1 MRPARMAVQG
11 PPLTRRAVFAQAWP
25 IMLGQASIPL
35 VGLVD
40 TVVIGRTGEAAA
52 LAGVAL
58 GATVIS
64 LVFWTFGFLRMGMTG
79 LTAQADGAGDRG
91 EVNALLVRGLAIG
104 GAIGAVL
111 LLLLWPLRELAFAL
125 LAGGAATTA
134 EASAYVTM
142 RFFGAPAALAVFA
155 VTGWLFGIGRTR
167 AALALQLVMN
177 AANAVFDVALVFGLG
192 MGAAGVGLGTALAEW
207 VALATGPVLVTRIA
221 GAGPLALA
229 RVAGAGL
236 WDRSKLRHLFAVN
249 RDLMIRTVALLLMF
263 AWFANA
269 GARLGAVALAAQH
282 VLIQF
287 VNVAAFVLDA
297 FAFTAEARVGQAIG
311 GRSLARFRRAVR
323 LTGEFALAAGVL
335 MAALFWLGGPQA
347 IALITTDPEIRAQAA
362 RYLPFAALVPLV
374 GLPSWMLDGVFIG
387 ATQGRALRNAAI
399 AATTLYVVLD
409 LVLRPY
415 GALGVWLAL
424 WAAYAFRAGGLALHL
439 PGLLRTFSAPQ
450 AVEGKGAGR

>member
-1 MRPARMAVQG
+1 M
-11 PPLTRRAVFAQAWP
+11 FAQAWP

-40 TVVIGRTGEAAA
+40 AVVIGRTGDAAA

-91 EVNALLVRGLAIG
+91 EVEALLVRGLAIG

-111 LLLLWPLRELAFAL
+111 LLFAWPLQELAFAL
-125 LAGGAATTA
+125 LAGGEATTA
-134 EASAYVTM
+134 EARAYVGM
-142 RFFGAPAALAVFA
+142 RFLGAPAALAVFA
-155 VTGWLFGIGRTR
+155 VTGWLFGLGCTR

-177 AANAVFDVALVFGLG
+177 AANVGFDVELVFGLG
-192 MGAAGVGLGTALAEW
+192 MGAAGVGLGTAVAEW
-207 VALATGPVLVTRIA
+207 IALATGLALVTRVA
-221 GAGPLALA
+221 GANPLALA
-229 RVAGAGL
+229 RSAGHAAL
-236 WDRSKLRHLFAVN
+236 WGRAALARLFAVN

-282 VLIQF
+282 VLMQF

-297 FAFTAEARVGQAIG
+297 FAFTAEARVGQAVG
-311 GRSLARFRRAVR
+311 SRSLERFRRAVR
-323 LTGEFALAAGVL
+323 LTGEFALAAGAL
-335 MAALFWLGGPQA
+335 MAALFWLLGAEA
-347 IALITTDPEIRAQAA
+347 IALITTDPAIRAQAA
-362 RYLPFAALVPLV
+362 RFLPFAALVPLV
-374 GLPSWMLDGVFIG
+374 GLPSWMLDGIFIG
-387 ATQGRALRNAAI
+387 ATRGRALRNAGV
-399 AATTLYVVLD
+399 AATVLYVAAD
-409 LVLRPY
+409 LALRPL

-424 WAAYAFRAGGLALHL
+424 WAAYLFRAGGLALQL
-439 PGLLRTFSAPQ
+439 PTLLRSFSEPQ
-450 AVEGKGAGR
+450 EVEGQGAGR

>member
-1 MRPARMAVQG
+1 MADHTL
-11 PPLTRRAVFAQAWP
+11 PLSRRAVFAQAWP

-40 TVVIGRTGEAAA
+40 TAVIGRTGDAAA

-91 EVNALLVRGLAIG
+91 EVEALLVRGLAIG
-104 GAIGAVL
+104 GAIGALVV
-111 LLLLWPLRELAFAL
+111 LLLWPLRELAFAL
-125 LAGGAATTA
+125 LAGGEATTA
-134 EASAYVTM
+134 EARDYVTM

-177 AANAVFDVALVFGLG
+177 AANGVFDIAFVFGLG

-207 VALATGPVLVTRIA
+207 VALATGLALVTRVA

-229 RVAGAGL
+229 RAAGAAL
-236 WDRSKLRHLFAVN
+236 WDRAKLRHLFAVN

-282 VLIQF
+282 VLMQF

-311 GRSLARFRRAVR
+311 ARSLARFRRAVR
-323 LTGEFALAAGVL
+323 LSGEFALAAGAL
-335 MAALFWLGGPQA
+335 MAALFWLGGAEA
-347 IALITTDPEIRAQAA
+347 IALITTDPAIRGQAA
-362 RYLPFAALVPLV
+362 RFLPFAVLVPLV

-399 AATTLYVVLD
+399 AATVLYVAVD
-409 LVLRPY
+409 LAMRPF

-424 WAAYAFRAGGLALHL
+424 WAAYAFRAGALALYL
-439 PGLLRTFSAPQ
+439 PALLRSFSAPQ
-450 AVEGKGAGR
+450 AVEPQGAGR

>member
-1 MRPARMAVQG
+1 MQPAGVVDPAL
-11 PPLTRRAVFAQAWP
+11 PLTRRAVFAQAWP
-25 IMLGQASIPL
+25 IMLGQASVPL

-40 TVVIGRTGEAAA
+40 TIVIGRTGDAAA

-79 LTAQADGAGDRG
+79 LTAQAEGAGDRV
-91 EVNALLVRGLAIG
+91 EVDALLVRGLAIG

-177 AANAVFDVALVFGLG
+177 AANVVFNVVLVFVFG

-207 VALATGPVLVTRIA
+207 VALAAGLVLVTRIA
-221 GAGPLALA
+221 RANPLALA
-229 RVAGAGL
+229 RAAGTGL
-236 WDRSKLRHLFAVN
+236 WQREKLRHLFAVN

-282 VLIQF
+282 VLMQF

-311 GRSLARFRRAVR
+311 ARSLERLRRAVR
-323 LTGEFALAAGVL
+323 LTSEFALAAGAL
-335 MAALFWLGGPQA
+335 MAALFWLGGSQA
-347 IALITTDPEIRAQAA
+347 IALITTDPAIRLQAE
-362 RYLPFAALVPLV
+362 RFLPFAALVPLV

-399 AATTLYVVLD
+399 VATGFYFAVD
-409 LVLRPY
+409 LALRPY

-424 WAAYAFRAGGLALHL
+424 WAAYAFRAGGLAFHL
-439 PGLLRTFSAPQ
+439 PVLLRSFSTPQ
-450 AVEGKGAGR
+450 AVEGQGEAR

>member
-1 MRPARMAVQG
+1 MADHTL
-11 PPLTRRAVFAQAWP
+11 PLTRRAVFAQAWP

-40 TVVIGRTGEAAA
+40 TVVIGRTGDAAA

-91 EVNALLVRGLAIG
+91 EVEALLVRGLAIG

-111 LLLLWPLRELAFAL
+111 VLLLWPLRELAFAL
-125 LAGGAATTA
+125 LAGGEATTA
-134 EASAYVTM
+134 EGRDYVTM

-177 AANAVFDVALVFGLG
+177 AANGVFDVALVFGLG
-192 MGAAGVGLGTALAEW
+192 MGAAGVGLGTAMAEW
-207 VALATGPVLVTRIA
+207 VALATGLALVTRIA

-229 RVAGAGL
+229 RTAGHAAL
-236 WDRSKLRHLFAVN
+236 WGREPLRRIFAVN

-282 VLIQF
+282 VLMQF

-311 GRSLARFRRAVR
+311 ARSLARFRRAVR
-323 LTGEFALAAGVL
+323 LSGEFALAAGAL
-335 MAALFWLGGPQA
+335 MAALFWLGGADA
-347 IALITTDPEIRAQAA
+347 IALITTDPAIRAQAA
-362 RYLPFAALVPLV
+362 RFLPFAVLVPLI

-399 AATTLYVVLD
+399 GATVLYVAVD
-409 LVLRPY
+409 LAMRPF

-424 WAAYAFRAGGLALHL
+424 WAAYAFRAGALALYL
-439 PGLLRTFSAPQ
+439 PALLRSFSPPQ
-450 AVEGKGAGR
+450 AVESQGPAR

>member
-1 MRPARMAVQG
+1 MADYAA
-11 PPLTRRAVFAQAWP
+11 PLTRRAVFAQAWP

-40 TVVIGRTGEAAA
+40 TVVIGRTGNAAA

-79 LTAQADGAGDRG
+79 LTAQADGAGDRA
-91 EVNALLVRGLAIG
+91 EVEALLVRGLAIG
-104 GAIGAVL
+104 GAIGVVL
-111 LLLLWPLRELAFAL
+111 VLLLWPLRELAFAL
-125 LAGGAATTA
+125 LAGGEATTA
-134 EASAYVTM
+134 EGSAYVTM

-177 AANAVFDVALVFGLG
+177 AANGVFDVALVFGFG
-192 MGAAGVGLGTALAEW
+192 MGAAGVGLGTAMAEW
-207 VALATGPVLVTRIA
+207 VALATGLVLVTRIT

-229 RVAGAGL
+229 RTAGRAAL
-236 WDRSKLRHLFAVN
+236 WGREPLRRIFAVN

-282 VLIQF
+282 VLMQF

-311 GRSLARFRRAVR
+311 ARSLERFRRAVR
-323 LTGEFALAAGVL
+323 LTSEFALAAGAL

-387 ATQGRALRNAAI
+387 ATQGGALRNAAI
-399 AATTLYVVLD
+399 IATLLYVAAD
-409 LVLRPY
+409 LALRPL

-424 WAAYAFRAGGLALHL
+424 WAAYAFRAGGLALYL
-439 PGLLRTFSAPQ
+439 PGLLGSFSAPQ
-450 AVEGKGAGR
+450 AVEGQGAGR